1 MRTLYEISEDLR
13 ALYALLEEEEGEVS
27 NTETAFDQWFAEL
40 GTERNKKLENYA
52 YLIQSLESN
61 AKALKEE
68 MDRLRDRKSSME
80 SKAKRLKERLEYHF
94 KSHDIDRIETEKF
107 TFAMQKPG
115 GKPKFILSDY
125 FEAHPEELPEGLR
138 RVRFEPDLNEIK
150 EMVEKDPEN
159 YGIYGTHAEVER
171 RLRIK

>member
-1 MRTLYEISEDLR
+1 MRTLYEISEDLK

-27 NTETAFDQWFAEL
+27 DTETAFDQWFSEL
-40 GTERNKKLENYA
+40 GEERNKKLENYA
-52 YLIQSLESN
+52 SLIVYTEMN
-61 AKALKEE
+61 TKALKEE
-68 MDRLRDRKSSME
+68 MSRLKARKE
-80 SKAKRLKERLEYHF
+80 GFEARAKRLRERLEYHF
-94 KSHDIDRIETEKF
+94 KAHGIDKIETEKF
-107 TFAMQKPG
+107 TFAMQKLG

-138 RVRFEPDLNEIK
+138 RVKFEPDLNEIK

>member
-52 YLIQSLESN
+52 HLIMSIEVD
-61 AKALKEE
+61 AKALKDEI
-68 MDRLRDRKSSME
+68 DRLKARKTAFDN
-80 SKAKRLKERLEYHF
+80 KAKRLKERLEYHF

-138 RVRFEPDLNEIK
+138 RVKFEPDLNEIK